1 MTNKYVQDIKKIVG
15 IDVNQSSLGV
25 AAQKASIDGRKGVA
39 YFNQDSQTIS
49 SNKGTSG
56 QTGGNPAPAAGEFA
70 GPALPAGIEI
80 VTTPSGLQYADTQ
93 VGTGATAE
101 AGQMISMYY
110 TGYLM
115 DASVFDSNTSGEGFS
130 FPLGGRQV
138 IAGWDEGIVGMKE
151 GGKRR
156 LIIPAELAYG
166 AGGRGQIPPNATL
179 VFDVE
184 LVKIGP

>member
-1 MTNKYVQDIKKIVG
+1 MKPTLKQGLRWFGVVAG
-15 IDVNQSSLGV
+15 LGV
-25 AAQKASIDGRKGVA
+25 VAACGDIVRPGDNVNRSGEQATVVLTEPDQTTGNTGAAS
-39 YFNQDSQTIS
+39 
-49 SNKGTSG
+49 
-56 QTGGNPAPAAGEFA
+56 GEFA
-70 GPALPAGIEI
+70 GPALPVGIEI

-101 AGQMISMYY
+101 AGQVVNMYY

-115 DASVFDSNTSGEGFS
+115 DGTVFDSNTSDPGFQ
-130 FPLGGRQV
+130 FPLGGGQV

-156 LIIPAELAYG
+156 LIIPAELGYG
-166 AGGRGQIPPNATL
+166 AGGSGPIPANATL

-184 LVKIGP
+184 LVKIGQ